1 MNWASYIREIFCQ
14 YVFDTYNMMNFEGE
28 VEIDKSLF
36 GRKVKYNKG
45 QPRGHRIWI
54 FGIVERASN
63 KIILYPVDNR
73 NAETLVPIIQ
83 RHVYP
88 GSRIYSDSWAAYM
101 GLNELGYEHFTV
113 VHKTTFKQR
122 YQNVDTGETVDC
134 NTNRIE
140 GAWKICK
147 DHFCQI
153 NGSNTSLFEQFIA
166 EIVWR
171 NHVHRDNLYEAFF
184 SSLKNVYSLSQ
195 PPKYTYRKPLFDTWT
210 PPSQRDELEHH
221 ITIVQE
227 SDTDSDSP
235 SEADNEDVDRT
246 PVQSGATASA
256 TANKA
261 ADSEELSDQPI
272 PLSASTP
279 ASIPASIPPARSVS
293 DSPQPSTSNTDRI
306 NDRFVTKRTKK
317 KVSSQKDSDWE
328 VDTGAIRQQA
338 HPTNFLPMKRKEKKK
353 SKSAKTQKKPN
364 PYSKS
369 AYLFEMSSD
378 SDFQ

>member
-1 MNWASYIREIFCQ
+1 
-14 YVFDTYNMMNFEGE
+14 
-28 VEIDKSLF
+28 
-36 GRKVKYNKG
+36 
-45 QPRGHRIWI
+45 
-54 FGIVERASN
+54 
-63 KIILYPVDNR
+63 
-73 NAETLVPIIQ
+73 
-83 RHVYP
+83 
-88 GSRIYSDSWAAYM
+88 M

-147 DHFCQI
+147 GHFSRI
-153 NGSNTSLFEQFIA
+153 NGSNTSLFEQHIA

-171 NHVHRDNLYEAFF
+171 NHVHKDNLYEAFF

-195 PPKYTYRKPLFDTWT
+195 PPKYTYRKHLFDTWT
-210 PPSQRDELEHH
+210 PPGQRDELEHH

-227 SDTDSDSP
+227 SDTDSESP

-246 PVQSGATASA
+246 RVQSGATASA

-261 ADSEELSDQPI
+261 TDSEELSDQPI

-279 ASIPASIPPARSVS
+279 ASIPPALSVS
-293 DSPQPSTSNTDRI
+293 DSPQPSTSITDRI
-306 NDRFVTKRTKK
+306 NDRFVTKRMK

-328 VDTGAIRQQA
+328 VDTGASGQQA

-353 SKSAKTQKKPN
+353 SKSAKTKKSLLAN
-364 PYSKS
+364 RHI
-369 AYLFEMSSD
+369 YLKCRQTVTFNNEILIICFVFMFHISVPVIHY
-378 SDFQ
+378 FCNITEAEGEVWIP

>member
-1 MNWASYIREIFCQ
+1 MDYKHTAVNWASYIREIFCQ

-28 VEIDKSLF
+28 VEIDASLF

-88 GSRIYSDSWAAYM
+88 ASRIYSDSWAAYM
-101 GLNELGYEHFTV
+101 GLNELGYEHFTM

-147 DHFCQI
+147 DHFRRI
-153 NGSNTSLFEQFIA
+153 NGSNTSLFEQHIA

-195 PPKYTYRKPLFDTWT
+195 PPKYTYCKPLFGTWT

-235 SEADNEDVDRT
+235 SEADN
-246 PVQSGATASA
+246 
-256 TANKA
+256 
-261 ADSEELSDQPI
+261 
-272 PLSASTP
+272 
-279 ASIPASIPPARSVS
+279 
-293 DSPQPSTSNTDRI
+293 
-306 NDRFVTKRTKK
+306 
-317 KVSSQKDSDWE
+317 
-328 VDTGAIRQQA
+328 
-338 HPTNFLPMKRKEKKK
+338 
-353 SKSAKTQKKPN
+353 
-364 PYSKS
+364 
-369 AYLFEMSSD
+369 
-378 SDFQ
+378 